1 MSGHSH
7 WATIKRQKETADQQR
22 GKIFSKLSRA
32 IAIAARSGS
41 DPETNFKLRLAVE
54 KAKEFNLPK
63 ENILRAIR
71 RGSGQEEGEKWE
83 EITFEGY
90 GPEGIGVI
98 VETVTDNRNRTTAE
112 IKNIF
117 ERGGGSLAGPGAVS
131 YLFKKKGLI
140 TLEKTEKVDEQ
151 ILRIIDLGVEDVEE
165 TEGAIKVYV
174 APECL
179 KEMEEKVRKAGIGA
193 VRGAELT
200 MEAATFLQ
208 INDEQKVQRILGF
221 IASLENHD
229 DVQKIYANFNTS
241 DSKLAKTSLIKN

>member
-32 IAIAARSGS
+32 IAIAARQGA
-41 DPETNFKLRLAVE
+41 DPETNFKLRLAIE

-63 ENILRAIR
+63 ENVLRAIR

-131 YLFKKKGLI
+131 YLFRKMGLI
-140 TLEKTEKVDEQ
+140 TVKKGESLDEQ
-151 ILRIIDLGVEDVEE
+151 ILKIIDLGAEDVEE
-165 TEGAIKVYV
+165 TPDTIEVYTT
-174 APECL
+174 PENL
-179 KEMEEKVRKAGIGA
+179 KDLEEKIKAASFEVKSGEIIMKPITPP
-193 VRGAELT
+193 V
-200 MEAATFLQ
+200 
-208 INDEQKVQRILGF
+208 INDRAKAQRILNF
-221 IASLENHD
+221 MESLENHD
-229 DVQKIYANFNTS
+229 DVQKIYANFDVPNEV
-241 DSKLAKTSLIKN
+241 LAENFPTKN

>member
-7 WATIKRQKETADQQR
+7 WATIKRQKESADQQR

-32 IAIAARSGS
+32 IAIAARQGA
-41 DPETNFKLRLAVE
+41 DPETNFKLRLAIE
-54 KAKEFNLPK
+54 KAKEYNLPK

-117 ERGGGSLAGPGAVS
+117 ERAGGSLAGPGAVS
-131 YLFKKKGLI
+131 YLFRKMGLI
-140 TLEKTEKVDEQ
+140 TVKKEENPDEQ
-151 ILRIIDLGVEDVEE
+151 ILKLIDLGVEDIEE
-165 TEGAIKVYV
+165 ATDAIEIYTS
-174 APECL
+174 PEDL
-179 KEMEEKVRKAGIGA
+179 KEIEEKIKNSGFEVKS
-193 VRGAELT
+193 AEIT
-200 MEAATFLQ
+200 MRPVTPSL
-208 INDEQKVQRILGF
+208 INDSQKAQRILKF
-221 IASLENHD
+221 MESLESHD
-229 DVQKIYANFNTS
+229 DVQKVYASFDIPNEI
-241 DSKLAKTSLIKN
+241 LAEVSPA

>member
-7 WATIKRQKETADQQR
+7 WATIKRQKEAADQQR

-32 IAIAARSGS
+32 IAIAAREGA
-41 DPETNFKLRLAVE
+41 DPETNFKLRLAIE
-54 KAKEFNLPK
+54 KAKEYNLPK

-131 YLFKKKGLI
+131 YLFRRMGLI
-140 TLEKTEKVDEQ
+140 TVKKEENPDEQ
-151 ILRIIDLGVEDVEE
+151 ILRLIDLGVEDVEE
-165 TEGAIKVYV
+165 ATDAIEVYTS
-174 APECL
+174 PEDL
-179 KEMEEKVRKAGIGA
+179 KDIEEKIRSSGFEVKS
-193 VRGAELT
+193 AEIT
-200 MEAATFLQ
+200 MKPVTPSV
-208 INDEQKVQRILGF
+208 INDPPKAQKVLKF
-221 IASLENHD
+221 MDALENHD
-229 DVQKIYANFNTS
+229 DVQKVYANFDIPNEI
-241 DSKLAKTSLIKN
+241 LAEISPA

>member
-32 IAIAARSGS
+32 IAIAARQGA
-41 DPETNFKLRLAVE
+41 DPETNFKLRLAIE

-71 RGSGQEEGEKWE
+71 RGSGQEEGERWE

-98 VETVTDNRNRTTAE
+98 VEAVTDNRNRTTAE

-131 YLFKKKGLI
+131 YLFRKMGLI
-140 TLEKTEKVDEQ
+140 TVKKGENLDEQ
-151 ILRIIDLGVEDVEE
+151 ILKIIDLGAEDVEE
-165 TEGAIKVYV
+165 ALDAIEVYTT
-174 APECL
+174 PENL
-179 KEMEEKVRKAGIGA
+179 KDLEEKIKAAGFEVKSGEIIMKPITPS
-193 VRGAELT
+193 V
-200 MEAATFLQ
+200 
-208 INDEQKVQRILGF
+208 INDQPKAQRILNF
-221 IASLENHD
+221 MESLENHD
-229 DVQKIYANFNTS
+229 DVQKIYANFDIPNEVLEKFHS
-241 DSKLAKTSLIKN
+241 GED

>member
-7 WATIKRQKETADQQR
+7 WATIKRQKESADQQR

-32 IAIAARSGS
+32 IAIAARQGA
-41 DPETNFKLRLAVE
+41 DPETNFKLRLAIE
-54 KAKEFNLPK
+54 KAKEYNLPK

-117 ERGGGSLAGPGAVS
+117 ERAGGSLAGPGAVS
-131 YLFKKKGLI
+131 YLFRKMGLI
-140 TLEKTEKVDEQ
+140 TVKKEENPDEQ
-151 ILRIIDLGVEDVEE
+151 ILKLIDLGAEDVEE
-165 TEGAIKVYV
+165 AADAIEIYTS
-174 APECL
+174 PEDL
-179 KEMEEKVRKAGIGA
+179 KEIEEKIKNSGFGVKS
-193 VRGAELT
+193 AEIT
-200 MEAATFLQ
+200 MRPVTPSL
-208 INDEQKVQRILGF
+208 INDSQKAQRILKF
-221 IASLENHD
+221 MESLESHD
-229 DVQKIYANFNTS
+229 DVQKVYASFDIPNEI
-241 DSKLAKTSLIKN
+241 LAEISPA

>member
-7 WATIKRQKETADQQR
+7 WATIKRQKEAADKQR
-22 GKIFSKLSRA
+22 GQIFSKLSRA
-32 IAIAARSGS
+32 IAIAARQGA
-41 DPETNFKLRLAVE
+41 DPETNFKLRLAIE
-54 KAKEFNLPK
+54 KAKEYNLPK

-131 YLFKKKGLI
+131 YLFRKMGLI
-140 TLEKTEKVDEQ
+140 TVKKEENPDEQ
-151 ILRIIDLGVEDVEE
+151 ILRLIDLGAEDVEE
-165 TEGAIKVYV
+165 ATDAIEVYTS
-174 APECL
+174 PENL
-179 KEMEEKVRKAGIGA
+179 KDIEEKIKNSGFEVKS
-193 VRGAELT
+193 AEIIMKPVT
-200 MEAATFLQ
+200 PSV
-208 INDEQKVQRILGF
+208 INDSQKAQKVLKF
-221 IASLENHD
+221 MDALENHD
-229 DVQKIYANFNTS
+229 DVQKVYANFDIPNEI
-241 DSKLAKTSLIKN
+241 LAEVSPP